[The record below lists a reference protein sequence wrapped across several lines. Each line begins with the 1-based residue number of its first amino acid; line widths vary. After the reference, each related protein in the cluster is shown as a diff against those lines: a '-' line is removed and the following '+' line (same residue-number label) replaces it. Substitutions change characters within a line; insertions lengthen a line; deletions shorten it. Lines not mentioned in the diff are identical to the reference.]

1 MEPWEEY
8 PDIWSTKAKFFSYLR
23 GNLRRAVWNR
33 WPGKIRLKSQ
43 QCSPPPEGM
52 VTRARTGTEC
62 ALTGEWQGK
71 SRLEVDH
78 IEGNVSLND
87 WEDVVPFIQH
97 LCAPMDNL
105 QLVSKEAHKIKSYA
119 EKHGLSFEEAAV
131 KKEFIKFKKLSKKA
145 KLLAL
150 DIKHPTVVA
159 AVRVKDLDDEWW
171 RRYGY

>member
-33 WPGKIRLKSQ
+33 WPGKIRLKNQ
-43 QCSPPPEGM
+43 QCSSPPEGV

-71 SRLEVDH
+71 SKLEVDH
-78 IEGNVSLND
+78 IEGGKHSLND
-87 WEDVVPFIQH
+87 WEDLPEFVKF
-97 LCAPMDNL
+97 LCPPMRDL

-119 EKHGLSFEEAAV
+119 EKHDLTFEEATV
-131 KKEFIKFKKLSKKA
+131 RKEHIKFKKLGKPAKA
-145 KLLAL
+145 EQLGMPNAS
-150 DIKHPTVVA
+150 
-159 AVRVKDLDDEWW
+159 VKELNEEWW
-171 RRYGY
+171 NRHG